1 MSRDRITITVP
12 SDKAEHLLQL
22 ASATTETLRILAS
35 KCKGKTEKDFVA
47 LETKLKTFQGFI

>member
-1 MSRDRITITVP
+1 MKEVSITVP
-12 SDKAEHLLQL
+12 SDKAEHLKQL